1 MIGLIFLSSLLKR
14 SSKVFFFLCIICFF
28 FKTRNLKYLFFFRRD
43 FIRRSCNLIL
53 AEIVTITVSGVII
66 VHLKCLIM
74 LFDSFINI
82 ISVMIQMLR
91 IGSLFYW
98 DFFFFQ
104 KFILV
109 SLGALFCWKLFLM
122 NYVLKYDL
130 SYMTNFNSNF
140 VVLFLKIH
148 YCNVNEIKCQNYR

>member
-98 DFFFFQ
+98 DFFFSKIYSCVLRGSFLLEII
-104 KFILV
+104 FDELCFEIWSILY
-109 SLGALFCWKLFLM
+109 GEF
-122 NYVLKYDL
+122 
-130 SYMTNFNSNF
+130 
-140 VVLFLKIH
+140 
-148 YCNVNEIKCQNYR
+148 